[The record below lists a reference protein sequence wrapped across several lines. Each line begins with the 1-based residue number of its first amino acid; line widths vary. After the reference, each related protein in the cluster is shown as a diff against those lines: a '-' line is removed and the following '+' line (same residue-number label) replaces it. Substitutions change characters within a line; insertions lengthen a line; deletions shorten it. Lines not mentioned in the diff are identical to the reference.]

1 MDEVVE
7 SEMRAHKMA
16 IMDIHF
22 LTVPVAHT
30 KSPIARLSYDM
41 TYLKRK
47 SFLVVIR
54 HLKR

>member
-16 IMDIHF
+16 IMNIHF